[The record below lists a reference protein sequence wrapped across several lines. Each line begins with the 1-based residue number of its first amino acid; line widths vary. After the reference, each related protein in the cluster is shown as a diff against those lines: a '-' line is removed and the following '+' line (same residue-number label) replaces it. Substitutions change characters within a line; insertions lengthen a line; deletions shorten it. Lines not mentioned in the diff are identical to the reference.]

1 MPGVGTMSSL
11 EPAEGEWR
19 PGSEAEKQ
27 QVRDQLQKILASSH
41 FLISRRYPNLLRFV
55 VEQTLEGQEDAL
67 KERLLGIEVF
77 HRSPDYD
84 TNQDPV
90 VRLSAAEVRKRIAL
104 YYQHPGHQNE
114 LVIGLNPGSYIPY
127 FRPAQS
133 SPASRG
139 PDPAEKAVEAISI
152 PADVPRRRWP
162 LVAACLAAGAVAAG
176 LGLYFFLRPSV
187 IDQFWSP
194 VLGSPA
200 SVSMCV
206 GSPDAVNPAPQ
217 TRPNPATLVE
227 DLQHSGR
234 LGTANVA
241 TLMHMGGVLEDR
253 HKAFRLVLASQASF
267 PQLREGPVV
276 LVGALDNTWT
286 MRLTKSLRYGFTMD
300 SDSMY
305 IVDHKNPSARSW
317 VVLLK
322 QPPSSQTEDYAVIAR
337 YHDTTLDQPV
347 VLAAGLSRQGTE
359 AAGEL
364 LSNAAF
370 LKTLFQNA
378 PSDWTKVNLEAVV
391 QTQVID
397 GHPGPS
403 RILAVEYW

>member
-1 MPGVGTMSSL
+1 MSSV
-11 EPAEGEWR
+11 ESRESGWR
-19 PGSEAEKQ
+19 PGSDADKQ
-27 QVRDQLQKILASSH
+27 KVRDQLKKLLASSH
-41 FLISRRYPNLLRFV
+41 FLSSRRYPNLLRFV

-104 YYQHPGHQNE
+104 YYQHPGNENE

-127 FRPAQS
+127 FRPPQLA
-133 SPASRG
+133 
-139 PDPAEKAVEAISI
+139 PDAPTPVVADTTADTVPI
-152 PADVPRRRWP
+152 PAVPSRRRWL
-162 LVAACLAAGAVAAG
+162 LVSSIVAVGAVAVS
-176 LGLYFFLRPSV
+176 LGLYFYLRPSA

-194 VLGSPA
+194 VLASPA
-200 SVSMCV
+200 SVTMCV
-206 GSPDAVNPAPQ
+206 GSPDAVNPTPQ
-217 TRPNPATLVE
+217 TGSTPATLFE

-241 TLMHMGGVLEDR
+241 TLIHMGGVLEDR

-267 PQLREGPVV
+267 PQLREGPVI

-286 MRLTKSLRYGFTMD
+286 MRLTKPLRYGFTMD

-305 IVDHKNPSARSW
+305 IVDRKNPSAKAW
-317 VVLLK
+317 VVSLK
-322 QPPSSQTEDYAVIAR
+322 QLPSSQTEDFAVIAR
-337 YHDTTLDQPV
+337 YHDTTLDQAV

-364 LSNAAF
+364 LSNSAF

-378 PSDWTKVNLEAVV
+378 PRDWTKVNLEAVV

>member
-1 MPGVGTMSSL
+1 MSSV
-11 EPAEGEWR
+11 ESGDGGWR

-27 QVRDQLQKILASSH
+27 QVRDQLKNLLASSY
-41 FLISRRYPNLLRFV
+41 FLSSRRYPNLLRFV

-104 YYQHPGHQNE
+104 YYQHPDHQNE

-127 FRPAQS
+127 FRPSQLAPDLS
-133 SPASRG
+133 APAS
-139 PDPAEKAVEAISI
+139 AETPS
-152 PADVPRRRWP
+152 DRVPVAAAASRRWL
-162 LVAACLAAGAVAAG
+162 LVLSVLAACAVAVS
-176 LGLYFFLRPSV
+176 LGLYFLLRPSV

-194 VLGSPA
+194 VLASPA

-206 GSPDAVNPAPQ
+206 GSPDAVNPTPQ
-217 TRPNPATLVE
+217 TGSTPPTLFE

-241 TLMHMGGVLEDR
+241 TLIHMGGVLEDR

-267 PQLREGPVV
+267 PQLREGPVI

-286 MRLTKSLRYGFTMD
+286 MRLTKPLRFGFTMD

-305 IVDHKNPSARSW
+305 IVDHKNPSAKNW
-317 VVLLK
+317 VVSLK
-322 QPPSSQTEDYAVIAR
+322 QPPSSQTEDFAVIAR
-337 YHDTTLDQPV
+337 YHDNTLDQPV

-364 LSNAAF
+364 LTNSTF

-378 PSDWTKVNLEAVV
+378 PRNWAKVNLEAVV

-403 RILAVEYW
+403 RILAVEFW

>member
-1 MPGVGTMSSL
+1 MGTMSSL
-11 EPAEGEWR
+11 DSAEGKWR
-19 PGSEAEKQ
+19 PGSDAEKQ
-27 QVRDQLQKILASSH
+27 QVRDQLKKIVASQH
-41 FLISRRYPNLLRFV
+41 FLSSRRYPNLLCFV

-104 YYQHPGHQNE
+104 YYQHPDHQNE

-127 FRPAQS
+127 FLLPKLAPD
-133 SPASRG
+133 SPAPVS
-139 PDPAEKAVEAISI
+139 AETAS
-152 PADVPRRRWP
+152 DTVPIRASASRRRW
-162 LVAACLAAGAVAAG
+162 LWVLSILATCTVAVG

-194 VLGSPA
+194 VLASPA

-206 GSPDAVNPAPQ
+206 GSPDAVNPTPQ
-217 TRPNPATLVE
+217 IGSTPTTLFE

-241 TLMHMGGVLEDR
+241 TLIHMGGVLEVR

-267 PQLREGPVV
+267 PQLREGPVI
-276 LVGALDNTWT
+276 LVGALDNAWT
-286 MRLTKSLRYGFTMD
+286 MRLTKPLRFGFTMD
-300 SDSMY
+300 SDSMS
-305 IVDHKNPSARSW
+305 IVDRKNSSAKSW
-317 VVLLK
+317 VVSLK
-322 QPPSSQTEDYAVIAR
+322 QPPSSQTEDFAVIAR

-347 VLAAGLSRQGTE
+347 VMAAGLSRQGTE

-364 LSNAAF
+364 LSNSTF
-370 LKTLFQNA
+370 LTTLFQNA
-378 PSDWTKVNLEAVV
+378 PHNWTKVNLEAVV

>member
-1 MPGVGTMSSL
+1 MSSL
-11 EPAEGEWR
+11 ESAEGEWR

-27 QVRDQLQKILASSH
+27 QVRDQLKKLLASPH

-55 VEQTLEGQEDAL
+55 VEQTLEGQEDTL

-104 YYQHPGHQNE
+104 YYQHPDHQNE
-114 LVIGLNPGSYIPY
+114 LLIGLNPGSYIPY

-133 SPASRG
+133 PPVSPG
-139 PDPAEKAVEAISI
+139 PAEKAVETVSI
-152 PADVPRRRWP
+152 PASVPRWRWP
-162 LVAACLAAGAVAAG
+162 LVAAGLAAGAVAVG

-206 GSPDAVNPAPQ
+206 GSPDMVNPPPQ
-217 TRPNPATLVE
+217 TGSTPATLFE

-241 TLMHMGGVLEDR
+241 TLIHMGGVLEDR

-267 PQLREGPVV
+267 PQLREGPVI

-286 MRLTKSLRYGFTMD
+286 MRLTKPLRYGFTMD
-300 SDSMY
+300 NDFMY

-317 VVLLK
+317 VVSLK
-322 QPPSSQTEDYAVIAR
+322 QLPSSQTEDFAVIAR

-364 LSNAAF
+364 LANSTF

-378 PSDWTKVNLEAVV
+378 PRDWTKINLEAVV